1 MDFLLSLSYTMKNEM
16 FLSAFLAPILFFGL
30 KRYKLAITSFIAV
43 GFSLV
48 MLSMYHSTISFVAE
62 ESRMFLYLTQV
73 LNICA
78 ASLVLIKIFK
88 RRIKMNMPTNVTKH
102 VEEENYEE
110 ENVYADRIN
119 DLLRAKGIVG
129 EEDKDNKRY
138 RA

>member
-1 MDFLLSLSYTMKNEM
+1 MDFLLYLSHIMKDAM
-16 FLSAFLAPILFFGL
+16 FISAFLAPILFYGL
-30 KRYKLAITSFIAV
+30 KRYKLALTSFIAI

-62 ESRMFLYLTQV
+62 ESRMFLYLTQA

-88 RRIKMNMPTNVTKH
+88 RRVKTNMPTNVNNRL
-102 VEEENYEE
+102 EEKDNEE
-110 ENVYADRIN
+110 ENVYVDGMTG
-119 DLLRAKGIVG
+119 LLRTKGVVR
-129 EEDKDNKRY
+129 EERNNKRY